1 MIMTHCGGR
10 IVNFDEIQ
18 SVPLPEQT
26 DTYIPVSFGDLVS
39 NTRKIANRLLND
51 YSFVKDQY
59 ALSGGENKDQR
70 MFAVLQYESTDN
82 PEMGYAVGIR
92 SSYDKS
98 MSNGFCAGAQ
108 IFVCDNL
115 MFRGEVTYMRK
126 HTKNVWNDIEEK
138 TMTTLYRGIENF
150 QNLTEDSER
159 MKEREIPKD
168 IAGSFLGRLF
178 INGIMTPRQMQK
190 AKQQWFKPNHEE
202 FEPNTLWSLYNAST
216 EALKTTPPNKILEK
230 HIDLHRHA
238 MALC

>member
-10 IVNFDEIQ
+10 IVDFNEVA

-26 DTYIPVSFGDLVS
+26 NTYIPVPYENLVL
-39 NTRKIANRLLND
+39 NTRKIADRLLNE
-51 YSFVKDQY
+51 YSFVKDQF

-70 MFAVLQYESTDN
+70 MFAVLQYEANNS
-82 PEMGYAVGIR
+82 EMGYAIGIR

-138 TMTTLYRGIENF
+138 TMTSLYRGMDNF
-150 QNLTEDSER
+150 QNLSKDSEQ
-159 MKEREIPKD
+159 MKERDVSND

-178 INGIMTPRQMQK
+178 INGDMTPRQLQK
-190 AKQQWFKPNHEE
+190 AKQQWFKPIHEE
-202 FEPNTLWSLYNAST
+202 FEPNTLWSLYNACT
-216 EALKTTPPNKILEK
+216 ESLKTTPPNKILEK
-230 HIDLHRHA
+230 HISLHRHA

>member
-1 MIMTHCGGR
+1 MTHCGGR
-10 IVNFDEIQ
+10 IVDFNEVA

-26 DTYIPVSFGDLVS
+26 NTYIPVPYENLVL
-39 NTRKIANRLLND
+39 NTRKIADRLLNE
-51 YSFVKDQY
+51 YSFVKDQF

-70 MFAVLQYESTDN
+70 MFAVLQYEANNS
-82 PEMGYAVGIR
+82 EMGYAIGIR

-138 TMTTLYRGIENF
+138 TMTTLYRGMDNF
-150 QNLTEDSER
+150 QNLSKDSEQ
-159 MKEREIPKD
+159 MKERDVSND

-178 INGIMTPRQMQK
+178 INGDMTPRQLQK
-190 AKQQWFKPNHEE
+190 AKQQWFKPIHEE
-202 FEPNTLWSLYNAST
+202 FEPNTLWSLYNACT
-216 EALKTTPPNKILEK
+216 ESLKTTPPNKILEK
-230 HIDLHRHA
+230 HISLHRHA

>member
-10 IVNFDEIQ
+10 IVDFNEVA
-18 SVPLPEQT
+18 SVPLPKQT
-26 DTYIPVSFGDLVS
+26 NTYIPVPYENLVL
-39 NTRKIANRLLND
+39 NTRKIADRLLNE
-51 YSFVKDQY
+51 YSFVKDQF

-70 MFAVLQYESTDN
+70 MFAVLQYEANNS
-82 PEMGYAVGIR
+82 EMGYAIGIR

-138 TMTTLYRGIENF
+138 TMTTLYRGMDNF
-150 QNLTEDSER
+150 QNLSKDSEQ
-159 MKEREIPKD
+159 MKERDVSND

-178 INGIMTPRQMQK
+178 INGDMTPRQLQK
-190 AKQQWFKPNHEE
+190 AKQQWFKPIHEE
-202 FEPNTLWSLYNAST
+202 FEPNTLWSLYNACT
-216 EALKTTPPNKILEK
+216 ESLKTTPPNKILEK
-230 HIDLHRHA
+230 HISLHRHA

>member
-10 IVNFDEIQ
+10 IVDFNEVA

-26 DTYIPVSFGDLVS
+26 NTYIPVPYENLVL
-39 NTRKIANRLLND
+39 NTRKIADRLLNE
-51 YSFVKDQY
+51 YSFVKDQF

-70 MFAVLQYESTDN
+70 MFAVLQYEANNS
-82 PEMGYAVGIR
+82 EMGYAIGIR

-138 TMTTLYRGIENF
+138 TMTTLYRGMDNF
-150 QNLTEDSER
+150 QNLSKDSEQ
-159 MKEREIPKD
+159 MKERDVSND

-178 INGIMTPRQMQK
+178 INGDMTPRQLQK
-190 AKQQWFKPNHEE
+190 AKQQWFKPIHEE
-202 FEPNTLWSLYNAST
+202 FEPNTLWSLYNACT
-216 EALKTTPPNKILEK
+216 ESLKTTPPNKILEK
-230 HIDLHRHA
+230 HISLHRHA

>member
-1 MIMTHCGGR
+1 MTHCGGR
-10 IVNFDEIQ
+10 IVDFNEVA
-18 SVPLPEQT
+18 SVPLPKQT
-26 DTYIPVSFGDLVS
+26 NTYIPVPYENLVL
-39 NTRKIANRLLND
+39 NTRKIADRLLNE
-51 YSFVKDQY
+51 YSFVKDQF

-70 MFAVLQYESTDN
+70 MFAVLQYEANNS
-82 PEMGYAVGIR
+82 EMGYAIGIR

-138 TMTTLYRGIENF
+138 TMTTLYRGMDNF
-150 QNLTEDSER
+150 QNLSKDSEQ
-159 MKEREIPKD
+159 MKERDVSND

-178 INGIMTPRQMQK
+178 INGDMTPRQLQK
-190 AKQQWFKPNHEE
+190 AKQQWFKPIHEE
-202 FEPNTLWSLYNAST
+202 FEPNTLWSLYNACT
-216 EALKTTPPNKILEK
+216 ESLKTTPPNKILEK
-230 HIDLHRHA
+230 HISLHRHA

>member
-10 IVNFDEIQ
+10 IVDFNEVA

-26 DTYIPVSFGDLVS
+26 NTYIPVPYENLVL
-39 NTRKIANRLLND
+39 NTRKIADRLLNE
-51 YSFVKDQY
+51 YSFVKDQF

-70 MFAVLQYESTDN
+70 MFAVLQYEANNS
-82 PEMGYAVGIR
+82 EMGYAIGIR

-138 TMTTLYRGIENF
+138 TMTTLYRGMDNF
-150 QNLTEDSER
+150 QNLSKDSKQ
-159 MKEREIPKD
+159 MKERDVSND

-178 INGIMTPRQMQK
+178 INGDMTPRQLQK
-190 AKQQWFKPNHEE
+190 AKQQWFKPIHEE
-202 FEPNTLWSLYNAST
+202 FEPNTLWSLYNACT
-216 EALKTTPPNKILEK
+216 ESLKTTPPNKILEK
-230 HIDLHRHA
+230 HISLHRHA